1 VLQCSS
7 ITLLKQHGTTS
18 YGDFA
23 INYFKSV
30 FIIGLAMTKIVLL
43 EKIHTSAVA
52 YLKDQGFTDV
62 VQVPKALSGTELTS
76 VLANAD
82 AVGIRSNTHLTAE
95 TLKALP
101 HLRVIG
107 CFCIGTNQVDLTA
120 ATALGMP
127 VFNAPFSNTRSVAEL
142 VIAQAILLLRRIPE
156 KNVRAHR
163 GQWDKSAQ
171 GAYEVRNKLLGII
184 GYGNIGAQVGI
195 LAESVGM
202 RVCYY
207 DPESKLPLGNAKPLG
222 LDALLE
228 QADVLTLHVPGGV
241 ATENLINRARIGM
254 MKPSAVLINASRG
267 KVVDIDALS
276 QALTDRK
283 LAGAALDVYPVE
295 PRSEKEEF
303 VSPLRGL
310 ENVILTPHIG
320 GSTEEAQDNIG
331 REVADKLARFLKAGT
346 TRSAVNFPE
355 IAHLDKEVKSRI
367 LHVHRNEPGVIARM
381 NAQFA
386 DSGLN
391 IVAQQ
396 LQTRG
401 AVGYAITD
409 VDAPISDAFMAK
421 LCSAA
426 ATIRCQLI

>member
-1 VLQCSS
+1 MYL
-7 ITLLKQHGTTS
+7 TS
-18 YGDFA
+18 
-23 INYFKSV
+23 
-30 FIIGLAMTKIVLL
+30 GLTMPKIVLL
-43 EKIHTSAVA
+43 EKIHASAVA
-52 YLKDQGFTDV
+52 HLKQQGFTEIIE
-62 VQVPKALSGTELTS
+62 VPKALSGDDLVNTLS
-76 VLANAD
+76 GVD

-95 TLKALP
+95 ALNRLPRLKT
-101 HLRVIG
+101 IG
-107 CFCIGTNQVDLTA
+107 CFCIGTNQVDLVAA
-120 ATALGMP
+120 ATLGIP

-156 KNVRAHR
+156 KNVRTHR
-163 GQWDKSAQ
+163 GVWDKSAQ
-171 GAYEVRNKLLGII
+171 GAYEVRNKLLGIV

-207 DPESKLPLGNAKPLG
+207 DPESKLPLGNARPMPTLES
-222 LDALLE
+222 LLE
-228 QADVLTLHVPGGV
+228 QADAVTLHVPGGSGTV
-241 ATENLINRARIGM
+241 NLINRERIGL
-254 MKPSAVLINASRG
+254 MKASGVLINAARG
-267 KVVDIDALS
+267 GVVDIEALN
-276 QALTDRK
+276 QALREGK

-295 PRSEKEEF
+295 PKSEKEEF

-355 IAHLDKEVKSRI
+355 IAHIEKEVQSRI
-367 LHVHRNEPGVIARM
+367 LHVHRNEPGVIART
-381 NAQFA
+381 NADFA
-386 DSGLN
+386 ESGLN

-401 AVGYAITD
+401 AIGYAITD
-409 VDAPISDAFMAK
+409 VDGPISDALLSK
-421 LCSAA
+421 LCKEP
-426 ATIRCQLI
+426 ATIRCHLVV

>member
-1 VLQCSS
+1 
-7 ITLLKQHGTTS
+7 
-18 YGDFA
+18 
-23 INYFKSV
+23 
-30 FIIGLAMTKIVLL
+30 MTKIVLL
-43 EKIHTSAVA
+43 EKIHASAVTH
-52 YLKDQGFTDV
+52 LQSQGFTDI
-62 VQVPKALSGTELTS
+62 VQIPRALSGVELIDA
-76 VLANAD
+76 LADAD
-82 AVGIRSNTHLTAE
+82 AVGIRSNTHLSAE
-95 TLKALP
+95 VLKALSR
-101 HLRVIG
+101 LRTIG

-120 ATALGMP
+120 ATTLGIP

-156 KNVRAHR
+156 KNVRTHR

-171 GAYEVRNKLLGII
+171 GAYEVRNKVLGII

-195 LAESVGM
+195 LAENVGM

-207 DPESKLPLGNAKPLG
+207 DPESKLPLGNARPMPTLE
-222 LDALLE
+222 ALME
-228 QADVLTLHVPGGV
+228 QADVVTLHVPGGA
-241 ATENLINRARIGM
+241 ATENLITQERIAL

-267 KVVDIDALS
+267 KVVDIDALN
-276 QALTDRK
+276 QALRDKK
-283 LAGAALDVYPVE
+283 LGGAALDVYPVE

-303 VSPLRGL
+303 ISPLRGL

-331 REVADKLARFLKAGT
+331 REVADKLARFLTAGT

-355 IAHLDKEVKSRI
+355 IAHLEKAVKSRV

-381 NAQFA
+381 NADFA
-386 DSGLN
+386 ASGLN

-401 AVGYAITD
+401 AIGYAITD
-409 VDAPISDAFMAK
+409 VDDAISAELMK
-421 LCSAA
+421 TLCSEL
-426 ATIRCQLI
+426 ATIRCHLV

>member
-1 VLQCSS
+1 
-7 ITLLKQHGTTS
+7 LKQ
-18 YGDFA
+18 
-23 INYFKSV
+23 
-30 FIIGLAMTKIVLL
+30 
-43 EKIHTSAVA
+43 
-52 YLKDQGFTDV
+52 QGFTEIIEI
-62 VQVPKALSGTELTS
+62 PKALSGNDLVDALS
-76 VLANAD
+76 GVD
-82 AVGIRSNTHLTAE
+82 AVGIRSNTHMTAE
-95 TLKALP
+95 VLNRLPRLKT
-101 HLRVIG
+101 IG
-107 CFCIGTNQVDLTA
+107 CFCIGTNQVDLATA
-120 ATALGMP
+120 ATVGIP

-156 KNVRAHR
+156 KNVRTHR
-163 GQWDKSAQ
+163 GQWDKSAK
-171 GAYEVRNKLLGII
+171 GAYEVRNKLLGIV

-207 DPESKLPLGNAKPLG
+207 DPESKLPLGNARPMPTLE
-222 LDALLE
+222 ALLE
-228 QADVLTLHVPGGV
+228 QADAVTLHVPGGAGTV
-241 ATENLINRARIGM
+241 NLINRERIGL
-254 MKPSAVLINASRG
+254 MKTTGVLINAARG
-267 KVVDIDALS
+267 GVVDIDALN
-276 QALTDRK
+276 QALREGK

-295 PRSEKEEF
+295 PKSEHEEF

-355 IAHLDKEVKSRI
+355 IAHIEKEVKSRI

-381 NAQFA
+381 NADFA
-386 DSGLN
+386 DAGLN

-401 AVGYAITD
+401 AIGYAITD
-409 VDAPISDAFMAK
+409 VDGTISDALLKK
-421 LCSAA
+421 LCKEP
-426 ATIRCQLI
+426 ATVRCHLV